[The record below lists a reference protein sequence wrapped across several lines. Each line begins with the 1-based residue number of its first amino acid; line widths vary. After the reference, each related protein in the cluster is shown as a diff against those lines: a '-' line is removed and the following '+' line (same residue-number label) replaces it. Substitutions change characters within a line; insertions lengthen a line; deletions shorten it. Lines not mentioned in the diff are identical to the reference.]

1 MRIVLLAVAT
11 LFIIG
16 CSNENKQASEE
27 TATEEKSVAQSVKE
41 VKSEVIETTQEV
53 KEQVTQKAQEVKEEV
68 ASKVE
73 EVKEEVVLKTQE
85 VKEEVAVKVE
95 EAKTAIAEIK
105 VDAAKLYQVCA
116 GCHGADGSKVALG
129 KSQIIKGWDAQKI
142 QDALNGYKAGTYGKA
157 MKGIMVGQ
165 VSKLSDVE
173 IRALAEHISKF

>member
-1 MRIVLLAVAT
+1 MRIVLLAVAA

-16 CSNENKQASEE
+16 CSNENKQVSEE
-27 TATEEKSVAQSVKE
+27 TATEEKSVAQSIKD
-41 VKSEVIETTQEV
+41 VKSEAIETTQEV

-68 ASKVE
+68 
-73 EVKEEVVLKTQE
+73 VLKTQE
-85 VKEEVAVKVE
+85 VKEEAAVKVE
-95 EAKTAIAEIK
+95 EAKTAIAEIQ

-142 QDALNGYKAGTYGKA
+142 ADALNGYKAGTYGKA

-173 IRALAEHISKF
+173 IKALAEHISKF